1 MKTKISYKG
10 IVAMKPCYMP
20 EEIGIEKGYS
30 ATIPDFINEYRDKVK
45 SPEDIIWVVVRPD
58 YMNEKDRMLFAVWC
72 ARQALR
78 LIKNPDQR
86 SIDACDVAER
96 YANGEATD
104 DELAAA
110 GTAAAKAA
118 RTAEWAAART
128 AARAAAWATRAAAR
142 ASGAAA
148 RAAAWATTGAAAW
161 VTGAAAWATRAAAW
175 AAEDDVEAAGAA
187 AIHKQ
192 IDKLLTFF

>member
-1 MKTKISYKG
+1 MKTKITYKD

-45 SPEDIIWVVVRPD
+45 SPEDIIWTVARPD

-72 ARQALR
+72 AREALK

-86 SIDACDVAER
+86 SIDACDVAEW

-104 DELAAA
+104 DELATAE
-110 GTAAAKAA
+110 AAA
-118 RTAEWAAART
+118 W
-128 AARAAAWATRAAAR
+128 AARAAAWAARAAVW
-142 ASGAAA
+142 ASEAAAEAAAGAA
-148 RAAAWATTGAAAW
+148 RAAAWVAEDD
-161 VTGAAAWATRAAAW
+161 VEAAWAAAEAAAGAAGAAAW
-175 AAEDDVEAAGAA
+175 AAEDDVEAAWAA
-187 AIHKQ
+187 AIRKQ

>member
-1 MKTKISYKG
+1 MKTKITYKD
-10 IVAMKPCYMP
+10 IVAMKPCYMPACYMP

-30 ATIPDFINEYRDKVK
+30 ATIPDFINEYRDKVNR
-45 SPEDIIWVVVRPD
+45 PEDIIWTVARPD

-72 ARQALR
+72 AREALK
-78 LIKNPDQR
+78 LINPDQR

-110 GTAAAKAA
+110 
-118 RTAEWAAART
+118 RV
-128 AARAAAWATRAAAR
+128 AARAA
-142 ASGAAA
+142 GAAA
-148 RAAAWATTGAAAW
+148 EAAVEAAAGAAGAAAW
-161 VTGAAAWATRAAAW
+161 AAAW
-175 AAEDDVEAAGAA
+175 AAEYDAEATWGD
-187 AIHKQ
+187 AIRKQ